1 MYIDKWYLVAILAI
15 LAGCGGIEE
24 VEPPSTT
31 APEPAAQ
38 EEVTILIEHSAFEP
52 KTLTVDEGTKV
63 TWVNKD
69 GTPHTVSGWGFESG
83 TLNQSDTFSHVFTE
97 ADTWDY
103 ECIFHSYMHGS
114 VVVISEDLGYK
125 PF

>member
-1 MYIDKWYLVAILAI
+1 MYINKWHLVAILVL
-15 LAGCGGIEE
+15 LAGCGGVEEIE
-24 VEPPSTT
+24 PLSTK
-31 APEPAAQ
+31 APEQ
-38 EEVTILIEHSAFEP
+38 VVQQEVTILIENSAFVP
-52 KTLTVDEGTKV
+52 KTLTVDVGTKV

-103 ECIFHSYMHGS
+103 ECSFHSYMHGS
-114 VVVISEDLGYK
+114 VVVISGELGYK